1 MVFFRSVSDEAL
13 HEVHNH
19 LRKETVMN
27 FESIEEIL
35 AFAIEKEKEAAD
47 FYALVARQEPFAG
60 ARKTFEEFAAQER
73 KHQALLEDFEGNKE
87 KVAAYKLKWI
97 PDMKRS
103 DYMVEM
109 KYEKGMHYADI
120 LRLAMKREEKALA
133 LYNEL
138 QRKTDKEEYIR
149 LFKILAQEE
158 AKHKG
163 FLETLYDDY
172 MAEQGD

>member
-1 MVFFRSVSDEAL
+1 M
-13 HEVHNH
+13 H
-19 LRKETVMN
+19 

-35 AFAIEKEKEAAD
+35 KFAIEKEQEAAA
-47 FYALVARQEPFAG
+47 FYDEVAQQESFSG
-60 ARKTFEEFAAQER
+60 AKKTFQEFAAEER
-73 KHQALLEDFEGNKE
+73 KHQAMLEDFEGSKE
-87 KVAAYKLKWI
+87 KMTAYKLKWV
-97 PDMKRS
+97 PDIKRS
-103 DYMVEM
+103 DYTVEM

-138 QRKTDKEEYIR
+138 QRKTDIEEYIR

-158 AKHKG
+158 AKHKQ
-163 FLETLYDDY
+163 FLETTYDDF